1 MISRV
6 KTVLDSNVQF
16 LTKKTIPKHTK
27 KLENITHSKE
37 YVNQQKWPKKD
48 LIADLLDKDFKI
60 TVLSMLKELK
70 DKLKKVKKMIYEQNK
85 NISEE
90 IEKPIK
96 KPKKEILEL

>member
-6 KTVLDSNVQF
+6 RTALDSNVQF
-16 LTKKTIPKHTK
+16 KKKIPKHTK

-48 LIADLLDKDFKI
+48 LIEDLLDKDFKI

-70 DKLKKVKKMIYEQNK
+70 DELQKVKKMIYEQNK

-96 KPKKEILEL
+96 KPEKEILEL